1 MSRMHA
7 DYEALPDLLAEAR
20 RLALDFHD
28 GLKERPV
35 GARNPSMPPQKL
47 PEDGGGA
54 LAALEEYQRIVAPQ
68 LSASA
73 GPRYFGF
80 VTGGATPA
88 SLAAD
93 WLVSAVDQNSPDPG
107 DSVGPALSHRTI
119 AMMAD
124 LFDLPYKIGGG
135 KDGFDGTFTTGAI
148 GANYLGAACFREWA
162 GRLNGLEITRDGI
175 GELLRPGTVEIF
187 SASPHVTMV
196 KALGVLG
203 FGRKGYTDIA
213 KLDGREAMDVAA
225 LDRALSA
232 SRARAKVVI
241 ASAGI
246 VSTGDF
252 EDLEAIADLC
262 DKHQAWL
269 HVDGAFGLFSRCSP
283 RLSKLVKGVERADSI
298 TTDCHKWLNVP
309 YDCGL
314 FFTRHVDLLETAML
328 LAAPYLEM
336 EGVVPS
342 FINRTMESSQR
353 LRSLPV
359 WMSLKAYGRTGVRE
373 IVERTCDL
381 AGEFGRRVDAMDGYE
396 LLAPVRLNI
405 VIFRG
410 LLGDDA
416 ASNAGQKALLD
427 AINATGKVYVTPGLL
442 HGKSGIRAAF
452 SNWMTGPEDID
463 LFVEALNEGMAAA
476 RAKLKSV
483 EEV

>member
-20 RLALDFHD
+20 RLTIDFHA
-28 GLKERPV
+28 GLKQRPV
-35 GARNPSMPPQKL
+35 GAPKPSMPPQSL
-47 PEDGGGA
+47 HEDGIGA
-54 LAALEEYQRIVAPQ
+54 LAALREYEETIAAQ

-80 VTGGATPA
+80 VTGGSTPA
-88 SLAAD
+88 ALAAD
-93 WLVSAVDQNSPDPG
+93 WLVSSADQNSPDPG
-107 DSVGPALSHRTI
+107 DSVGPALTHQTI
-119 AMMAD
+119 SMMAD
-124 LFDLPYKIGGG
+124 LFGLPYNRGGG
-135 KDGFDGTFTTGAI
+135 EAGFDGTFTTGAI

-162 GRLNGLEITRDGI
+162 GKRNGLDVTRDGI
-175 GELLRPGTVEIF
+175 GDLLQPGAVEIF

-196 KALGVLG
+196 KALGVMG
-203 FGRKGYTDIA
+203 FGRKGYTDIGKQEA
-213 KLDGREAMDVAA
+213 REAMDVAA

-232 SRARAKVVI
+232 STARAKVVI

-262 DKHQAWL
+262 ARHEAWL
-269 HVDGAFGLFSRCSP
+269 HVDGAFGLFARCSP
-283 RLSKLVKGVERADSI
+283 RYAALVAGVERADSI

-314 FFTRHVDLLETAML
+314 FFTRHIDLLETAML
-328 LAAPYLEM
+328 LTAPYLEM
-336 EGVVPS
+336 EGTVPS

-359 WMSLKAYGRTGVRE
+359 WMALKAYGRSGVRE
-373 IVERTCDL
+373 IVERTCTL
-381 AGEFGRRVDAMDGYE
+381 AADMGDRIAALEGYE

-410 LLGDDA
+410 VLGDDA
-416 ASNAGQKALLD
+416 TSNAKQKGLID

-442 HGKSGIRAAF
+442 DGKSGIRAAF
-452 SNWMTGPEDID
+452 SNWMTMREDVD
-463 LFVEALNEGMAAA
+463 LFVEALKEGRAAILG
-476 RAKLKSV
+476 KGK
-483 EEV
+483 

>member
-7 DYEALPDLLAEAR
+7 DYEILPELLAEAR
-20 RLALDFHD
+20 RLAVDFHA
-28 GLKERPV
+28 GLKDRPV
-35 GARNPSMPPQKL
+35 GARNPVMAPQVL
-47 PEDGGGA
+47 PDEGGGA
-54 LAALEEYQRIVAPQ
+54 LSALKQFEQTVAPQ

-93 WLVSAVDQNSPDPG
+93 WLVSSADQNSPDPG
-107 DSVGPALSHRTI
+107 DSIGPALSHQTI

-124 LFDLPYKIGGG
+124 LFDLPYSQGGG
-135 KDGFDGTFTTGAI
+135 KDGFGGTFTTGAI

-162 GRLNGLEITRDGI
+162 GRMNGLEVTRDGL
-175 GELLRPGTVEIF
+175 GELLQPGAVEIF

-203 FGRKGYTDIA
+203 FGRKGYTDIG
-213 KLDGREAMDVAA
+213 KQPGREAMDVAA
-225 LDRALSA
+225 LDRALSN
-232 SRARAKVVI
+232 SKARAKVVI

-252 EDLEAIADLC
+252 EDLTAIADLC
-262 DKHQAWL
+262 DRHEAWL
-269 HVDGAFGLFSRCSP
+269 HVDGAFGLFARCSP
-283 RLSKLVKGVERADSI
+283 RLAPLVTGVERADSI

-314 FFTRHVDLLETAML
+314 FFTRHIDLLETAML
-328 LAAPYLEM
+328 LTAPYLEM
-336 EGVVPS
+336 DGAVPS

-359 WMSLKAYGRTGVRE
+359 WMSLHAYGREGVRE
-373 IVERTCDL
+373 IVERTCTL
-381 AGEFGRRVDAMDGYE
+381 AGEMGKRIDALDGYE

-410 LLGDDA
+410 VLGDDA
-416 ASNAGQKALLD
+416 ESNAGQKALLD

-452 SNWMTGPEDID
+452 SNWMTGPED
-463 LFVEALNEGMAAA
+463 VEIFADALTEA
-476 RAKLKSV
+476 RAAVAS
-483 EEV
+483 EGEA

>member
-7 DYEALPDLLAEAR
+7 DYEILPDLLAEAR
-20 RLALDFHD
+20 RLAVDFHA
-28 GLKERPV
+28 GLKDCPV
-35 GARNPSMPPQKL
+35 GARNPAMAPQQLQK
-47 PEDGGGA
+47 DGVGA
-54 LAALEEYQRIVAPQ
+54 LAALKLFERNVAPQ
-68 LSASA
+68 FSASA

-93 WLVSAVDQNSPDPG
+93 WLVSAADQNSPDPG
-107 DSVGPALSHRTI
+107 DSIGPALTHQTI
-119 AMMAD
+119 GMMAD
-124 LFDLPYKIGGG
+124 LFDLPYSQGGG

-162 GRLNGLEITRDGI
+162 GRLNGLEVTRDGM
-175 GELLRPGTVEIF
+175 GELLQPGAVEIF

-213 KLDGREAMDVAA
+213 KLPGREAMDVAA
-225 LDRALSA
+225 LEQALAA
-232 SRARAKVVI
+232 SNARAKVVI

-252 EDLEAIADLC
+252 EDLQAIADLC
-262 DKHQAWL
+262 DRHEAWL
-269 HVDGAFGLFSRCSP
+269 HVDGAFGLFARCSP
-283 RLSKLVKGVERADSI
+283 RLAPLVTGMERADSI

-314 FFTRHVDLLETAML
+314 FFTRHIDLLETAML
-328 LAAPYLEM
+328 LTAPYLDM
-336 EGVVPS
+336 EGTVPS

-353 LRSLPV
+353 LRALPV
-359 WMSLKAYGRTGVRE
+359 WMSLQAYGRDGVRE

-381 AGEFGRRVDAMDGYE
+381 AADLGERIKRLDGYE

-410 LLGDDA
+410 MLRDDA

-427 AINATGKVYVTPGLL
+427 AINATGKVYVTPGQL

-452 SNWMTGPEDID
+452 SNWMTGPED
-463 LFVEALNEGMAAA
+463 VEIFADALKQACKTVMREG
-476 RAKLKSV
+476 KV
-483 EEV
+483 

>member
-1 MSRMHA
+1 MTRMQA
-7 DYEALPDLLAEAR
+7 DYEALPELLAEAR
-20 RLALDFHD
+20 RLAVEFHA
-28 GLKERPV
+28 GLKDRPV
-35 GARNPSMPPQKL
+35 GARNTEYGTQQL
-47 PEDGGGA
+47 PEDGIGGQ
-54 LAALEEYQRIVAPQ
+54 AALLEFETSVAPK

-88 SLAAD
+88 ALAAD

-119 AMMAD
+119 AMIAD
-124 LFDLPYKIGGG
+124 LFDLPYCQGGG
-135 KDGFDGTFTTGAI
+135 QTGFDGTFTTGAI

-162 GRLNGLEITRDGI
+162 GRLNGLEVTRDGMA
-175 GELLRPGTVEIF
+175 ELLAPGAVEIF

-203 FGRKGYTDIA
+203 FGRTGFTDIA
-213 KLDGREAMDVAA
+213 KLPGREAMDVTA

-232 SRARAKVVI
+232 STARAKVVI

-262 DKHQAWL
+262 DRHEAWL
-269 HVDGAFGLFSRCSP
+269 HVDGAFGLFARCSP
-283 RLSKLVKGVERADSI
+283 KLASLAKGVERADSI

-336 EGVVPS
+336 EGRVPS

-353 LRSLPV
+353 LRALPV
-359 WMSLKAYGRTGVRE
+359 WMALKAYGRAGVRE
-373 IVERTCDL
+373 IVERTCMLATDL
-381 AGEFGRRVDAMDGYE
+381 GDRIEAMNGYE
-396 LLAPVRLNI
+396 LLAPVHLNI

-416 ASNAGQKALLD
+416 ASNAGQKALMD
-427 AINATGKVYVTPGLL
+427 AINATGKVYVTPGVLD
-442 HGKSGIRAAF
+442 GKAGIRAAF
-452 SNWMTGPEDID
+452 SNWITGPAD
-463 LFVEALNEGMAAA
+463 VEIFADALREAHQAIVTEGTN
-476 RAKLKSV
+476 
-483 EEV
+483 

>member
-7 DYEALPDLLAEAR
+7 DYDALPELLAEAR
-20 RLALDFHD
+20 RLALDFHA
-28 GLKERPV
+28 GLKDRPV
-35 GARNPSMPPQKL
+35 GAPDTRIAQQEL
-47 PEDGGGA
+47 RDAGVGG
-54 LAALEEYQRIVAPQ
+54 LAALKEYEDSVAPR
-68 LSASA
+68 LSGSA

-88 SLAAD
+88 ALAAD
-93 WLVSAVDQNSPDPG
+93 WLVSSTDQNSPDPG
-107 DSVGPALSHRTI
+107 DSIGPALGHQTI

-124 LFDLPYKIGGG
+124 LFGLPYRQGGG
-135 KDGFDGTFTTGAI
+135 KAGFDGTFTTGAI

-162 GRLNGLEITRDGI
+162 GRLNGLEVTRDGM
-175 GELLRPGTVEIF
+175 GDLLQPGAVEVF

-203 FGRKGYTDIA
+203 FGRKGYTDIG
-213 KLDGREAMDVAA
+213 KLKGREAMDVVA

-232 SRARAKVVI
+232 SGARAKVVI

-262 DKHQAWL
+262 DRHEAWL
-269 HVDGAFGLFSRCSP
+269 HVDGAFGLFARCSP
-283 RLSKLVKGVERADSI
+283 RLAFLGKGMERADSI

-314 FFTRHVDLLETAML
+314 FFTRHIDLLETAML
-328 LAAPYLEM
+328 LTAPYLEM
-336 EGVVPS
+336 DGVVPS

-353 LRSLPV
+353 FRALPV
-359 WMSLKAYGRTGVRE
+359 WMSLKAYGRDGVRE

-381 AGEFGRRVDAMDGYE
+381 AADLAARIDALAGYE

-405 VIFRG
+405 VMFRG

-416 ASNAGQKALLD
+416 ASNAGQKALME
-427 AINATGKVYVTPGLL
+427 AINATGKVYLTPGMLY
-442 HGKSGIRAAF
+442 GKSGIRAAF
-452 SNWMTGPEDID
+452 SNWMTGPGDID
-463 LFVEALNEGMAAA
+463 IVVAALKEAHA
-476 RAKLKSV
+476 KSV
-483 EEV
+483 TEGNK